1 MGLESDELSLSPRE
15 RIKRLYCEFQQPR
28 SFEEDERLHRMTG
41 YVIETEDA
49 FLMGRPVKHDVA
61 LEAIQCPQVKFSRE
75 VCDAW
80 FIWIFVG
87 NLQRMLE
94 LAPYPLP
101 LVGWSRR
108 GGRVR
113 WYRCEEAGKRI
124 AGLGPTLIVPRRT

>member
-1 MGLESDELSLSPRE
+1 LKSDRLSLSPRE
-15 RIKRLYCEFQQPR
+15 RAKLLYCEFQQPR
-28 SFEEDERLHRMTG
+28 SFEEDERLHRVTG
-41 YVIETEDA
+41 YIIETEDA

-61 LEAIQCPQVKFSRE
+61 LEAIQSPHVKFSRE
-75 VCDAW
+75 ISDAW

-87 NLQRMLE
+87 PIQRMLE

-113 WYRCEEAGKRI
+113 WYRCEEAGKRV
-124 AGLGPTLIVPRRT
+124 AGLSQTLIVPQGT